1 MNPATDITTSDRLGV
16 TTIFSILAHAVIV
29 LGVGF
34 QIERSQPDSLPSLD
48 VILVQRQTE
57 EAPKE
62 ADFLAQASQQ
72 GGGTS
77 VEKVRPQAPLT
88 SPVPKPDP
96 GEAPQTVRPSMPEP
110 TPQTPPEVV
119 TTRQASTQVTVQ
131 PQTEEQ
137 PDTPEP
143 KSREL
148 IERAMEIAR
157 LEAEIGRDLEA
168 YARRPRRKFI
178 SANTRE
184 FEYASYMQAW
194 VAKVERLG
202 NLNYPDE
209 ARRRKLEGS
218 LVLTV
223 AINRNGEI
231 ETIEVIQP
239 SGYTVLDE
247 AAIRIVRMGSPYAP
261 LPDNIRD
268 KVDILHIT
276 RTWQF
281 LPGNAFGY
289 R

>member
-1 MNPATDITTSDRLGV
+1 MNPATDITSSDRLGV
-16 TTIFSILAHAVIV
+16 TTIFSVLIHAVV
-29 LGVGF
+29 LLGVGF
-34 QIERSQPDSLPSLD
+34 ELERRQPEQMPSLD

-57 EAPKE
+57 KQPDE
-62 ADFLAQASQQ
+62 ADFLAQAAQA

-88 SPVPKPDP
+88 SRLPKPDP
-96 GEAPQTVRPSMPEP
+96 GEAPRAVQPSLPEP
-110 TPQTPPEVV
+110 SPRTPPEVL
-119 TTRQASTQVTVQ
+119 TQEQAATRIAMQPETV
-131 PQTEEQ
+131 EQ

-143 KSREL
+143 QSREL

-184 FEYASYMQAW
+184 FEYATYMQAW
-194 VAKVERLG
+194 VAKVERIG

-209 ARRRKLEGS
+209 ARRRKLHGS

-223 AINRNGEI
+223 AINRRGDIENIEI
-231 ETIEVIQP
+231 IQP

-247 AAIRIVRMGSPYAP
+247 AALRIVRMGAPYAP
-261 LPDNIRD
+261 LPEKIRA
-268 KVDILHIT
+268 KVDVLHIT

-281 LPGNAFGY
+281 LPGNSFAY